1 MAGSTQIFIMAY
13 CYVFFRWIGYCF
25 VVAVMSIVSASP
37 VRALPQE
44 CRWVWD
50 CTSGSCKHEPR
61 CDHDYDVVPPEP
73 LELPPVTPLDLGSS
87 PMAIFPP
94 AGRQRCV
101 PKRVCDTYGKCE
113 WQTRC

>member
-1 MAGSTQIFIMAY
+1 MIFQRVKNISFWFFSALLFMAVSFMAA
-13 CYVFFRWIGYCF
+13 GP
-25 VVAVMSIVSASP
+25 AS
-37 VRALPQE
+37 ALPEE

-61 CDHDYDVVPPEP
+61 CEHDYDIVPPEP
-73 LELPPVTPLDLGSS
+73 LDLPPVAPLDLGSS
-87 PMAIFPP
+87 PTSILPP
-94 AGRQRCV
+94 AGRQKCV